1 MQKLSYRHKYPKTSR
16 AEINRHI
23 GYVPQDIAVF
33 NELTAIDNMR
43 FFARLYGLRGK
54 ELKTSV
60 REALE
65 FTGKLKLVKLKY
77 PNMQSTSPLPEE
89 AFVYKLN
96 KKEVDIKYISLT
108 DLAKKFSDASPSY
121 VVQSWMRSSNT
132 IELLNLWEQRHND
145 KYSMDGYD
153 ALVVRLKTGTLT
165 MTPKQWIVQTGA
177 IGITS
182 KSGKNGGTY
191 AHPLLAC
198 EFMMWLSPTYKL
210 ALLEMRSDI

>member
-1 MQKLSYRHKYPKTSR
+1 MD
-16 AEINRHI
+16 A
-23 GYVPQDIAVF
+23 
-33 NELTAIDNMR
+33 
-43 FFARLYGLRGK
+43 K
-54 ELKTSV
+54 ELVKVAMRYEMCISFLNGLLKDEKLT
-60 REALE
+60 ETE
-65 FTGKLKLVKLKY
+65 FEKAAKHVADQYDIETVKLKLVKLKY

-96 KKEVDIKYISLT
+96 KEEVDIKYISLT

-153 ALVVRLKTGTLT
+153 ALVVRLKTGTFT

-198 EFMMWLSPTYKL
+198 EFMMWLCPEYKL
-210 ALLEMRSDI
+210 NLLENLQGVRNE